1 MCGDEHHK
9 SGSCG
14 GRGWRER
21 DLGLRA
27 EQYAREFG
35 PEGSREPGTV
45 SVQ

>member
-1 MCGDEHHK
+1 MCGDENHK

-14 GRGWRER
+14 DVAGEKGK

-27 EQYAREFG
+27 EHHAREFG

-45 SVQ
+45 SV